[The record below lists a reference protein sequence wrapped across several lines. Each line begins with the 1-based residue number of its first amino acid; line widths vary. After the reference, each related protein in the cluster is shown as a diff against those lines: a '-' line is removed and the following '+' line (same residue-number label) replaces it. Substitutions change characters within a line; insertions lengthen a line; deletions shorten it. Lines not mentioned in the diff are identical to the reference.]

1 MEYGYK
7 VNPGKSRFVRY
18 KDKKFA
24 CYAVETSVVTKEDR
38 LEDIIERFVV
48 PMAET
53 DDVIFISE
61 KMVACTEGRALPVR
75 SVKTGFTAKVLS
87 RFVTKS
93 PYGIGL
99 SMPETMQCAL
109 WEAGLPRI
117 LLAAFAG
124 MIGKLLGK
132 KGWFYYVAG
141 SRVAA
146 IDGPCSCTLPPYNEY
161 VVLSPMNPRRTARE
175 VSRQLGGKTVLVVDA
190 NDLGCKVLGASCKN
204 VDEEMYATLLK
215 QNPLGQS
222 AQRTPVGILR
232 PVSAD
237 EGEN

>member
-1 MEYGYK
+1 M
-7 VNPGKSRFVRY
+7 
-18 KDKKFA
+18 
-24 CYAVETSVVTKEDR
+24 
-38 LEDIIERFVV
+38 
-48 PMAET
+48 
-53 DDVIFISE
+53 
-61 KMVACTEGRALPVR
+61 
-75 SVKTGFTAKVLS
+75 
-87 RFVTKS
+87 
-93 PYGIGL
+93 
-99 SMPETMQCAL
+99 
-109 WEAGLPRI
+109 
-117 LLAAFAG
+117 
-124 MIGKLLGK
+124 
-132 KGWFYYVAG
+132 
-141 SRVAA
+141 AA

-175 VSRQLGGKTVLVVDA
+175 VSGQLGGKTVLVVDV